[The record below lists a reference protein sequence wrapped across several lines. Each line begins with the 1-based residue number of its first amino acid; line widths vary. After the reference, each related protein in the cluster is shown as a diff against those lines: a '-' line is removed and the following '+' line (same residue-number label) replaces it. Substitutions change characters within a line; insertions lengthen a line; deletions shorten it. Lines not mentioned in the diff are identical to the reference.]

1 MKNYFFIY
9 IFLFSVSIVNSQNKL
24 KKDSNAIMNMCGC
37 FEVSFNFSE
46 TIKLNNRE
54 DYVPS
59 EDYQTTPVYELAI
72 PIKKNKNEISIQHIL
87 QVGDE
92 NYRSIVKH
100 WRQDWLYQNKDI
112 YLYDKDNNWTYKNF
126 SKSDVKGQWTQKV
139 FQVDDSP
146 RYEGSGSWVHIDGKS
161 FWESTADAPLPRR
174 ELSVRNDY
182 NILKRGNRHE
192 ITNFG
197 WVHDQNNKKVIRKI
211 GEDDFVIASEKG
223 YNTYKRVDNKRCQG
237 ASDWW
242 QKNKEKWAVV
252 RSQWDDI
259 FSRNQ
264 LLSLKKQ
271 IDDKPLFIYL
281 FAEEFKD
288 KESIK
293 SIIDSFIIR

>member
-1 MKNYFFIY
+1 MRLIIINTLLIFIT
-9 IFLFSVSIVNSQNKL
+9 FSVNGQSKL
-24 KKDSNAIMNMCGC
+24 KKDLSSIKQMCGC
-37 FEVSFNFSE
+37 FEVTFEFSE
-46 TIKLNNRE
+46 TFIYSKDTL
-54 DYVPS
+54 YKPS
-59 EDYQTTPVYELAI
+59 
-72 PIKKNKNEISIQHIL
+72 KNKIDRGLEWAELVVDEKDKISIQHIL
-87 QVGDE
+87 QVGPPSDL
-92 NYRSIVKH
+92 YIVKH
-100 WRQDWLYQNKDI
+100 WRQDWLYQNQEF
-112 YLYDKDNNWTYKNF
+112 YFYDGDNNWKYNKV
-126 SKSDVKGQWTQKV
+126 SKEDVKGQWTQKV

>member
-1 MKNYFFIY
+1 MRLIFINTLL
-9 IFLFSVSIVNSQNKL
+9 IFITFSVNGQSKL
-24 KKDSNAIMNMCGC
+24 KKDLSSIKQMCGC
-37 FEVSFNFSE
+37 FEVTFEFSE
-46 TIKLNNRE
+46 TFIYSKDTL
-54 DYVPS
+54 YKPS
-59 EDYQTTPVYELAI
+59 
-72 PIKKNKNEISIQHIL
+72 KNKIDRGLEWAELVVDEKDKISIQHIL
-87 QVGDE
+87 QVGPPSDL
-92 NYRSIVKH
+92 YIVKH
-100 WRQDWLYQNKDI
+100 WRQDWLYQNQEF
-112 YLYDKDNNWTYKNF
+112 YFYDGDNNWKYNKV
-126 SKSDVKGQWTQKV
+126 SKEDVKGQWTQKV

-281 FAEEFKD
+281 FSEEFKD